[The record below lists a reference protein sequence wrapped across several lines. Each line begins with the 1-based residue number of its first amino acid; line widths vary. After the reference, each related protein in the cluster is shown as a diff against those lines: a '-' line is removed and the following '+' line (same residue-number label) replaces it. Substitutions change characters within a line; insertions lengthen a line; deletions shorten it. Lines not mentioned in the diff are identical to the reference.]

1 MQYKLCTTACSSVS
15 EEQTTSIP
23 GRLLHYR
30 LRHRQSAASDCH
42 QLFVPRHRHLM
53 TGRRAFTVA
62 GSTPI
67 AWNSLPGSLRD
78 PVRFDCTFGGISKLF
93 YSRVNSVHSALEA

>member
-1 MQYKLCTTACSSVS
+1 
-15 EEQTTSIP
+15 
-23 GRLLHYR
+23 
-30 LRHRQSAASDCH
+30 
-42 QLFVPRHRHLM
+42 M